1 MNELCHVVSYYFSP
15 CVVIF
20 CCAEEMKTHD
30 SDLVAGLAADSVLEV
45 HKVQVRTLG
54 CLNKILTLQV
64 NSSFPVSQI
73 CCHSLSAVTF
83 TFTSAQ
89 LALTFTSL

>member
-1 MNELCHVVSYYFSP
+1 MHTTIELIRKQGPCINIASQNCIFMNELCHVVSYYFSP

-54 CLNKILTLQV
+54 CLNK
-64 NSSFPVSQI
+64 F
-73 CCHSLSAVTF
+73 
-83 TFTSAQ
+83 
-89 LALTFTSL
+89 